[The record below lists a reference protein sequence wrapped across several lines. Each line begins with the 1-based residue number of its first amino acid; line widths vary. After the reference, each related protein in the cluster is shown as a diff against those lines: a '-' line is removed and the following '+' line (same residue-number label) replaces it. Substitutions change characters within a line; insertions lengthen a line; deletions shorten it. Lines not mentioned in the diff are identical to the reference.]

1 MLLCSLFI
9 ISTMAFAQTGS
20 ISGKVVDE
28 TNQPLP
34 SATVQI
40 QGTQKVT
47 NTDINGNYKL
57 TGLVNGKVTLEIR
70 FVGYQTLTQ
79 VVNVAGST
87 VVNVGLKL
95 ASSAL
100 NEVVVIGYGTTNKK
114 DLTGSVATVT
124 SKDFN
129 TGAVTSPEQLI
140 QGKVA
145 GVSITSNSGAPGSG
159 STIRIRG
166 GASINGS
173 NAPLII
179 IDGVPLSPDGI
190 GGVASP
196 LDMINPNDVE
206 SFSILKD
213 ASAAAIYG
221 NRASNGVIIITTKK
235 GEKAKVKVTE
245 VTPTDIKYKLFDD
258 EGEPSKTVYTISKSD
273 VTMIVYKD
281 GRKETFNANKPTS
294 QSPLSGSKIVA
305 EDSKPIT
312 NTESQTIKSAEPVSK
327 LDRMFLHNGTV
338 ISGKVF
344 KVDNYTIIYMYDG
357 EQTQQ
362 VISKYAVEK
371 IIYSG
376 SGRIEKVSDKITVA
390 NKDDWERVVIL
401 EDKSYIT
408 GLQKVDEIIGKSR
421 SGYYNLAKRDS
432 KAERRIKESAAE
444 MGCPF
449 ILYEAGLN
457 GYYQAVRK
465 GIAYKY

>member
-1 MLLCSLFI
+1 MKHTLLLLGLF
-9 ISTMAFAQTGS
+9 F
-20 ISGKVVDE
+20 
-28 TNQPLP
+28 
-34 SATVQI
+34 
-40 QGTQKVT
+40 
-47 NTDINGNYKL
+47 
-57 TGLVNGKVTLEIR
+57 
-70 FVGYQTLTQ
+70 
-79 VVNVAGST
+79 
-87 VVNVGLKL
+87 
-95 ASSAL
+95 
-100 NEVVVIGYGTTNKK
+100 
-114 DLTGSVATVT
+114 
-124 SKDFN
+124 
-129 TGAVTSPEQLI
+129 
-140 QGKVA
+140 
-145 GVSITSNSGAPGSG
+145 SITNVKAQ
-159 STIRIRG
+159 
-166 GASINGS
+166 
-173 NAPLII
+173 
-179 IDGVPLSPDGI
+179 D
-190 GGVASP
+190 
-196 LDMINPNDVE
+196 
-206 SFSILKD
+206 
-213 ASAAAIYG
+213 
-221 NRASNGVIIITTKK
+221 IITTKK

-294 QSPLSGSKIVA
+294 QSPLRGSKIVA